1 MRTKALILT
10 AAIGATSIAT
20 SMAQVYSVNAVGYV
34 NIACPSGFSM
44 IAHQFVVPSRTLAS
58 LIPNPTPSTQ
68 IYKLGPSGY
77 QISTFDDIDLVWTPD
92 PNATIDLGGG
102 VFINSP
108 GAQTLTFV
116 GEVPQGNLVTPT
128 PSGFSIRSSQ
138 VPQAGTVSS
147 LGLVGQPT
155 DQIYKLGPS
164 GYQIYTFDDIDLVW
178 TPNEPSVAVGESFFL
193 NKAPGG
199 TTTWTRTFSV
209 N

>member
-10 AAIGATSIAT
+10 AAVGAMSIAS

-34 NIACPSGFSM
+34 NIAAPSGFSM

-58 LIPNPTPSTQ
+58 LLPNPLPATQ
-68 IYKLGPSGY
+68 IYKLTPTGY

-102 VFINSP
+102 AFINSP
-108 GAQTLTFV
+108 GPQTLTFV
-116 GEVPQGNLVTPT
+116 GEVPQGSLVTPT
-128 PSGFSIRSSQ
+128 PAGFSIRSSQ
-138 VPQAGTVSS
+138 VPQAGTVTA
-147 LGLVGQPT
+147 LGLIGQPA
-155 DQIYKLGPS
+155 DQIYKLGPT
-164 GYQIYTFDDIDLVW
+164 GYEIFTFDDIDLVW
-178 TPNEPSVAVGESFFL
+178 SPTEPSVAVGESFFL

-199 TTTWTRTFSV
+199 SATWTRTFSV